1 MRKARHALHTATWGR
16 VAREVG
22 EHFVSVYEPAAPGDS
37 HSTVRSDHP
46 SRFTRTSELEPA
58 SAPVRVAVAD
68 SRRLIAEALA
78 ALIAGREGF
87 AVTGAIAATGA
98 VNAIAEQHP
107 DVVIVGAGADARPAM
122 EIARE
127 LRQRVPRVE
136 IVIVADA
143 LEPALVR
150 FVLDQGIGGLLLSDA
165 PARDVAACL
174 DHVAH
179 GGAVLPSG
187 WQGALSANRNGPL
200 DALSERQMEVLVLLA
215 DGLSYEEIG
224 ARLFI
229 SLNTV
234 KFHVRS
240 IFLRLGVRNR
250 MAAAR
255 LLARHRG

>member
-1 MRKARHALHTATWGR
+1 M
-16 VAREVG
+16 
-22 EHFVSVYEPAAPGDS
+22 
-37 HSTVRSDHP
+37 VRSDHR
-46 SRFTRTSELEPA
+46 SDLTSATAEIDPL
-58 SAPVRVAVAD
+58 SHPVRVAVAD
-68 SRRLIAEALA
+68 RRRLIAEALA

-87 AVTGAIAATGA
+87 AVTGAVVAEGA
-98 VNAIAEQHP
+98 VEAILQQSP
-107 DVVIVGAGADARPAM
+107 DVVVVGAGTDSRPAM
-122 EIARE
+122 ELVRE
-127 LRQRVPRVE
+127 LRRRVPQVE

-143 LEPALVR
+143 LEPALVS

-165 PARDVAACL
+165 AARDVAACL

-179 GGAVLPSG
+179 GRAVLPTG
-187 WQGALSANRNGPL
+187 WQGALSADRNDPL

-215 DGLSYEEIG
+215 DGCSYQEIG

-234 KFHVRS
+234 KFHVRA

-255 LLARHRG
+255 LLINGGETVTTTSH